1 MNKTIQA
8 ANYKFNKWL
17 NENTGQ
23 YAPPTGY
30 GEFNREIL
38 DFENQL
44 VNHSDEL
51 YDFAKMLR
59 ENK

>member
-1 MNKTIQA
+1 
-8 ANYKFNKWL
+8 L

-23 YAPPTGY
+23 YAPALGY
-30 GEFNREIL
+30 GEFDREIL

>member
-23 YAPPTGY
+23 YAPALGY
-30 GEFNREIL
+30 GEFDREIL

-51 YDFAKMLR
+51 YDFARLFR